1 MLTEPIRFQRI
12 FLEKVWGGRAL
23 ERTPGIDLP
32 PDIPV
37 GETWELVD
45 REHENS
51 VAETGP
57 HRGRSLR
64 SLMQEFSKDILG
76 RAPATPKGRFP
87 VLIKYID
94 ATASLSVQ
102 VHPSDESAARMGAS
116 AEGKTE
122 AWYVLDAAPGACL
135 YAGLRPD
142 VTRAELEAAADG
154 EGVVELLNRWDV
166 RGGDCM
172 LIPGGTVHAI
182 GAGVTL
188 LEVQQN
194 SDTTY
199 RMYDW
204 GRVGLDGKPRETH
217 LAQALEVAALGEP
230 LRPPVRAVWTEVA
243 PGLSKA
249 PLVRTNTFSANALRV
264 TDRARL
270 ATGRQFQVYAVVEGS
285 GTLTMSGSE
294 TSHRLQLGDC
304 WLVPASAGYHYI
316 EPREELRLIQ
326 FLTYA

>member
-1 MLTEPIRFQRI
+1 MLNEPIRFERI

-23 ERTPGIDLP
+23 ERTPGIALP
-32 PDIPV
+32 PGIPV

-45 REHENS
+45 RAHENS
-51 VAETGP
+51 VVGTGP
-57 HRGRSLR
+57 YQGRTLR
-64 SLMQEFSKDILG
+64 SMMEEFSRDLLG
-76 RAPATPKGRFP
+76 RAPATPAGRFP

-102 VHPSDESAARMGAS
+102 VHPSDETAARLGQG

-122 AWYVLDAAPGACL
+122 AWFVLDAAPGACL
-135 YAGLRPD
+135 YAGVRPD
-142 VTRAELEAAADG
+142 VSRADLERAADG
-154 EGVVELLNRWDV
+154 EGVVELLNRWEV
-166 RGGDCM
+166 SGGDCM

-204 GRVGLDGKPRETH
+204 GRLGLDGKPRETH
-217 LAQALEVAALGEP
+217 LEQALAVASVGEP
-230 LRPPVRAVWTEVA
+230 VRPPVRAVWAEVA
-243 PGLSKA
+243 PGLSRA
-249 PLVRTNTFSANALRV
+249 PLVRTRTFSANGLRV
-264 TDRARL
+264 RERARL

-285 GTLTMSGSE
+285 GTLTMSGSG
-294 TSHRLQLGDC
+294 TSHRLELGDC
-304 WLVPASAGYHYI
+304 WLVPASAGYHFI
-316 EPREELRLIQ
+316 EPREELGLIQ